1 MKSKILA
8 LSKNEEFKN
17 LLKQE
22 KISNKYVTIFFG
34 NLTNKDNSK
43 LNISFVTKKKIGNA
57 VKKHNI
63 QRWLRNIVNEAVK
76 KVTSKFS
83 LQELTSYDFIRE
95 NRSYFFELKNSN
107 LFLLSV
113 IFLALTILWVF
124 PFLGFG
130 SPVALMGGFI
140 FGKWIGTLLV
150 VLGLSIGATF
160 IYLFGNYFLK
170 ELIREKFLNKFKNL
184 EQKFKKSEFIY
195 LLIYRFIGGIPW
207 QLSCLLPTLFNVK
220 VNNFFFAT
228 LIGIIPQIFLAV
240 SIGSGLEKVI
250 DQNSEV
256 PGITD
261 IIFSADIYLPILAFF
276 GLILISIFLR
286 KIFYKD

>member
-1 MKSKILA
+1 MW
-8 LSKNEEFKN
+8 
-17 LLKQE
+17 LKF
-22 KISNKYVTIFFG
+22 INFSPFIVTKYI
-34 NLTNKDNSK
+34 NSK
-43 LNISFVTKKKIGNA
+43 QKIIKLTWYLMEKAKKIKLFIGLFYLVA
-57 VKKHNI
+57 I
-63 QRWLRNIVNEAVK
+63 CLFLYFFF
-76 KVTSKFS
+76 SKFS
-83 LQELTSYDFIRE
+83 LQELTSYDFIRD

-107 LFLLSV
+107 LFLLSI
-113 IFLALTILWVF
+113 IFLGLTILWVF

-140 FGKWIGTLLV
+140 FGKWIGTILV

-170 ELIREKFLNKFKNL
+170 EFIREKFLNKFINL

-240 SIGSGLEKVI
+240 SIGSCLEKVI

-256 PGITD
+256 PGISD
-261 IIFSADIYLPILAFF
+261 IIFSADIYLPIFAFF
-276 GLILISIFLR
+276 GLIILSIILR
-286 KIFYKD
+286 KIFYKN